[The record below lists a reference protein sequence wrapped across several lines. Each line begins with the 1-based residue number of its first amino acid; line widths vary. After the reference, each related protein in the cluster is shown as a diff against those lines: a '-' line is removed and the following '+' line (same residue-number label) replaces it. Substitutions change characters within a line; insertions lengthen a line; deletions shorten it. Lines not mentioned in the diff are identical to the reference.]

1 MKKMSFSKCHS
12 WCSQPIYVAS
22 KCHSLVYQTLT
33 FIVLSYREF
42 IVWWMDIII
51 VKIGKSGAVCKQ
63 YCQWTKRTYDLKFP
77 NLSNVLNGTVSDW
90 LSSFLNLKR
99 QLQTMN
105 GFFNSDLHSLYWT
118 YLPSFSYGLSTSFY

>member
-63 YCQWTKRTYDLKFP
+63 YCHELRGPMTWNFQIWQTSWMEQWVID
-77 NLSNVLNGTVSDW
+77 VS
-90 LSSFLNLKR
+90 LFLNLKR

>member
-22 KCHSLVYQTLT
+22 KCHSLVYQTLN

-63 YCQWTKRTYDLKFP
+63 YCHELRGPMTWNFQIWQTSWMEQWVID
-77 NLSNVLNGTVSDW
+77 VS
-90 LSSFLNLKR
+90 LFLNLKR

-118 YLPSFSYGLSTSFY
+118 YLPSFSYGLSTSLY

>member
-22 KCHSLVYQTLT
+22 KCHSLVYQTLN

-63 YCQWTKRTYDLKFP
+63 YCHELRGPMTWNFQIWQTSWMEQWVID
-77 NLSNVLNGTVSDW
+77 VS
-90 LSSFLNLKR
+90 LFLNLKR

>member
-22 KCHSLVYQTLT
+22 KCHSLVYQTLN

-42 IVWWMDIII
+42 IVWWMDITI

-63 YCQWTKRTYDLKFP
+63 YCHELRGPMTWNFQIWQTSWMEQWVID
-77 NLSNVLNGTVSDW
+77 VS
-90 LSSFLNLKR
+90 LFLNLKR

>member
-22 KCHSLVYQTLT
+22 KCHSLVYQTLN

-63 YCQWTKRTYDLKFP
+63 YCHELRGPMTWNFQIWQTSWMEQWVID
-77 NLSNVLNGTVSDW
+77 VS
-90 LSSFLNLKR
+90 LFLNLKR

-118 YLPSFSYGLSTSFY
+118 YLPSFSNGLSTSLY